1 MSTFIT
7 LKSIAFIWCH
17 FKVNICCAHHYPVAQ
32 HWHISSPRSLHPGT
46 SPEKPDR
53 DSKRN
58 SIKCPRS
65 PTNIGTDS
73 QKPSPW
79 KRLTRQTSLLWRS
92 TETSASTCKG
102 PMVQQSKGLGPAK
115 LEASLVQR
123 LIKMHAAE
131 KKWPYT
137 CLQTPEWEG
146 RKELRPSGRQFR
158 RRKWGAISY
167 VRKTQLVHIPANL
180 IVARYRYEVLTPHM
194 LPAMNLRMEVY
205 QHDNVRPHTVRATV
219 DFLANQNVRVLPGPL
234 NHQIWT
240 Q

>member
-1 MSTFIT
+1 MMSLQSQYLLCPPLSCSTALT
-7 LKSIAFIWCH
+7 HQQPKIATSGYFTWETGPWQQE
-17 FKVNICCAHHYPVAQ
+17 KQ
-32 HWHISSPRSLHPGT
+32 HQCS
-46 SPEKPDR
+46 
-53 DSKRN
+53 
-58 SIKCPRS
+58 RS

-79 KRLTRQTSLLWRS
+79 KRITRQTSWLWRS